1 MRAVVAT
8 ILATTAATLATSG
21 AHAQATTGTAGR
33 IAGFTITGDAIKAPL
48 DGLRGDAARGR
59 TLAFDPERGNCTICH
74 PVPGGDARVQGTVGP
89 PLAGVATRL
98 DEGQIRMRLVD
109 GTKLNP
115 ETIMPPYHR
124 IEGLSRVG
132 REFAGKP
139 ILDAQQIE
147 DIVAFLAT
155 LRQ

>member
-1 MRAVVAT
+1 MRADISTLIAVAAAM
-8 ILATTAATLATSG
+8 LATTGA
-21 AHAQATTGTAGR
+21 AHAQGPAPGR
-33 IAGFTITGDAIKAPL
+33 IASFAIAGDAIKAPL
-48 DGLRGDAARGR
+48 DGLKGDAARGR

-98 DEGQIRMRLVD
+98 DEGQLRMRLVD

-124 IEGLSRVG
+124 IDGLNRVG

-147 DIVAFLAT
+147 DIVAFLVT

>member
-1 MRAVVAT
+1 MRAAVLIVAS
-8 ILATTAATLATSG
+8 LTAAALTTSAITHTQEPAPG
-21 AHAQATTGTAGR
+21 K
-33 IAGFTITGDAIKAPL
+33 IANFTISGDAIKAPL
-48 DGLRGDAARGR
+48 DGLTGDAARGR
-59 TLAFDPERGNCTICH
+59 TLAYDPERGNCTICH
-74 PVPGGDARVQGTVGP
+74 PVPGGDTRVQGTVGP

-98 DEGQIRMRLVD
+98 DEGQLRMRLVD

-115 ETIMPPYHR
+115 ATIMPPYHR
-124 IEGLSRVG
+124 IEGLNRVG

>member
-1 MRAVVAT
+1 MRAAVYPCMAMAAAM
-8 ILATTAATLATSG
+8 LAATTAA
-21 AHAQATTGTAGR
+21 HAQGTPSGK
-33 IAGFTITGDAIKAPL
+33 IASFTISGDTIKSPL
-48 DGLRGDAARGR
+48 DGLTGDAARGR

-98 DEGQIRMRLVD
+98 DESQLRMRLVD

-124 IEGLSRVG
+124 IDGLNRVG

-147 DIVAFLAT
+147 DIVAFLVT
-155 LRQ
+155 LK

>member
-1 MRAVVAT
+1 MRAAASIVVAS
-8 ILATTAATLATSG
+8 AAAALATSWM
-21 AHAQATTGTAGR
+21 AHAQGTSPGK
-33 IAGFTITGDAIKAPL
+33 IASFTITGDAIKAPL
-48 DGLRGDAARGR
+48 DGLAGDAARGR
-59 TLAFDPERGNCTICH
+59 ILAFDPERGNCTICH
-74 PVPGGDARVQGTVGP
+74 PMPGGDARTQGTVGP

-98 DEGQIRMRLVD
+98 DEGQLRMRLVD

-115 ETIMPPYHR
+115 ATIMPPYHR

-139 ILDAQQIE
+139 ILDAQEIE